1 MVRGIA
7 WGLFDFTF
15 ALEVCPQFRHLFVVF
30 SDIFTIR
37 IQFRTLT
44 FRRGLFLRGWRS
56 VGRMRFPSF
65 GEFGLASFVIGFS
78 VVFHFAPSLDHGTP
92 LLGRVPTN
100 FIEPS

>member
-1 MVRGIA
+1 
-7 WGLFDFTF
+7 
-15 ALEVCPQFRHLFVVF
+15 
-30 SDIFTIR
+30 
-37 IQFRTLT
+37 
-44 FRRGLFLRGWRS
+44 
-56 VGRMRFPSF
+56 MRFPSF